1 MRSVLPSLMP
11 RPCPPRATRS
21 NRLRAVRRLAAL
33 AAVAL
38 AACISSVVSLPVAAR
53 EPAAAELGT
62 RPVPPP
68 LDLAYTFEVDRRLDV
83 PPAEQVFYAQ
93 LLDAALRQH
102 EPVDLPTQ
110 YVALVD
116 RNAHVQAIF
125 LYRLDA
131 SAVPRGFQFIGASP
145 VSTGQP
151 GRYDYFETPTGV
163 FAHTLANHDFRAEGT
178 QNSQGILGY
187 GVQGMRV
194 YDFGWVLAQRGW
206 KSASGKGGTS
216 QMRLQMHATD
226 PYQLEQ
232 RLGLRAS
239 KGCIRIPASLNDFL
253 DRYGVL
259 DADYEQ
265 ALAAGAR
272 LWVMRADRTPVPD
285 AGRYLVVV
293 DSARSARP
301 DWSPSPLKKRT
312 ASPVTRPA
320 EKPVLPPSVTPPAG
334 R

>member
-1 MRSVLPSLMP
+1 MRSVLPYLIS
-11 RPCPPRATRS
+11 RPCRPPVTHRAS
-21 NRLRAVRRLAAL
+21 HLRVARRLAAV

-38 AACISSVVSLPVAAR
+38 AACISSSVSSAIDASTPVETLGAT
-53 EPAAAELGT
+53 PA
-62 RPVPPP
+62 PPP
-68 LDLAYTFEVDRRLDV
+68 LDLAYQFEVDRRLAV

-93 LLDAALRQH
+93 LLDATLRQH
-102 EPVDLPTQ
+102 EPVDLPSQ
-110 YVALVD
+110 YVVLVD

-125 LYRLDA
+125 LYKLDA
-131 SAVPRGFQFIGASP
+131 SAAPRGFQFIGASP
-145 VSTGQP
+145 VSTGKP

-194 YDFGWVLAQRGW
+194 YDFGWVLAERGW
-206 KSASGKGGTS
+206 GKRGYS

-253 DRYGVL
+253 DRHGVL

-265 ALAAGAR
+265 ALASGAR
-272 LWVMRADRTPVPD
+272 MWVMRADRTPVPD
-285 AGRYLVVV
+285 PGRYLVVI
-293 DSARSARP
+293 DSGRIERP
-301 DWSPSPLKKRT
+301 DWSPVPTAKR
-312 ASPVTRPA
+312 
-320 EKPVLPPSVTPPAG
+320 PPKSAAKG
-334 R
+334 Q